1 MKIYRRSFSMRALSL
16 GSLLLFA
23 ILEYAHLT
31 SGGRFVSFGG
41 LLLAV
46 LILLSCL
53 ATLLNLGDR
62 YRVDERGIQ
71 YANLLLSR
79 LGLAFDRRVAWE
91 EIVAVRPYHS
101 LRFGMREE
109 HPSALFLS
117 LTSGRRFV
125 IDSVENFDEIHRAI
139 TARLAHGATSGRREG
154 GPAA

>member
-1 MKIYRRSFSMRALSL
+1 MRALSL

-23 ILEYAHLT
+23 LLEYAHLR
-31 SGGRFVSFGG
+31 SGGKLLSFGG
-41 LLLAV
+41 LLLAS
-46 LILLSCL
+46 LFLLSSA

-62 YRVDERGIQ
+62 YRVDDGGIQ

-79 LGLAFDRRVAWE
+79 LGLALDRHVAWE

-125 IDSVENFDEIHRAI
+125 IDSVENFDEIHRDIA
-139 TARLAHGATSGRREG
+139 ARVTRTVASKGVQGGRS
-154 GPAA
+154 A

>member
-1 MKIYRRSFSMRALSL
+1 MRVLSL

-23 ILEYAHLT
+23 VLEVAHLR
-31 SGGRFVSFGG
+31 SGGKLLSFGG
-41 LLLAV
+41 LLLGS
-46 LILLSCL
+46 LILLSFA

-62 YRVDERGIQ
+62 YKVDDGGIQ

-79 LGLAFDRRVAWE
+79 LGLALDRRVAWE
-91 EIVAVRPYHS
+91 EIVSVRPYHS

-139 TARLAHGATSGRREG
+139 TARLVRGGARGRGE
-154 GPAA
+154 GPAS